1 MLGAMSDLDLNRI
14 PQHVAIIMDGNGRWA
29 THRGKDR
36 LYGHLNGVESIR
48 DVVKTAVKLGVK
60 YLTLYAFSTENWS
73 RPKAEVNALM
83 DLLVTTIVN
92 ETEELFQYG
101 VALTTIGDLSALP
114 EKCQTSLKK
123 AREESPSECKL
134 ELTLAINYSSKW
146 EITSA
151 VKSIIDEGLKS
162 DEVEPETI
170 SKYLSTASKPD
181 PELMIR
187 TSGENRISNFMLWQ
201 LAYSEF
207 HFSNVLWPD
216 FREEHFIEALLDY
229 QNRDRRFGGVS
240 NSENL

>member
-1 MLGAMSDLDLNRI
+1 MRKLDLNRI

-29 THRGKDR
+29 TNRGKDR
-36 LYGHLNGVESIR
+36 VYGHLNGVASLR
-48 DVVKTAVKLGVK
+48 DTVKTAVKLGIK
-60 YLTLYAFSTENWS
+60 HLTLYAFSTENWS
-73 RPKAEVNALM
+73 RPKEEVNALM

-92 ETEELFQYG
+92 ETKELFEHG
-101 VALTTIGDLSALP
+101 VALNTIGDLSALP
-114 EKCQTSLKK
+114 EKCQTSLEE
-123 AREESPSECKL
+123 ARESSPSACKL
-134 ELTLAINYSSKW
+134 ELTLALNYSSKW

-151 VKSIIDEGLKS
+151 VKSIIDDGLTS
-162 DEVEPETI
+162 DEVEPDTI
-170 SKYLSTASKPD
+170 SKYLATAGKPD

-240 NSENL
+240 KSEN